1 MKAFIDKIF
10 KKRKHDV
17 EQIEE
22 NKAILSE
29 QIETSIKKYIV
40 QTQATEVAV
49 ETIIEEVKQEEVNQE
64 EVKQEEVYTKPGHYF
79 NDCNC
84 VKCVR
89 WRNQDAK

>member
-29 QIETSIKKYIV
+29 QIETAIKNKVAQTTLEDIIKEADRIIV
-40 QTQATEVAV
+40 EELKPAEVF
-49 ETIIEEVKQEEVNQE
+49 
-64 EVKQEEVYTKPGHYF
+64 TKPGHYF

-89 WRNQDAK
+89 WRNQNAK

>member
-1 MKAFIDKIF
+1 MKTFIDRIF
-10 KKRKHDV
+10 KKRKKDV

-22 NKAILSE
+22 NKKILSE
-29 QIETSIKKYIV
+29 QIETSIKEKVAQIALEDIIKEADRIIV
-40 QTQATEVAV
+40 KELKQAEVF
-49 ETIIEEVKQEEVNQE
+49 
-64 EVKQEEVYTKPGHYF
+64 TKPGHYF

>member
-1 MKAFIDKIF
+1 MKAFIDRIF
-10 KKRKHDV
+10 KKRKKDA

-22 NKAILSE
+22 NKELLSE
-29 QIETSIKKYIV
+29 QIETSIKKYV
-40 QTQATEVAV
+40 
-49 ETIIEEVKQEEVNQE
+49 EEVKQDL
-64 EVKQEEVYTKPGHYF
+64 KQEEVYTKPGHYF